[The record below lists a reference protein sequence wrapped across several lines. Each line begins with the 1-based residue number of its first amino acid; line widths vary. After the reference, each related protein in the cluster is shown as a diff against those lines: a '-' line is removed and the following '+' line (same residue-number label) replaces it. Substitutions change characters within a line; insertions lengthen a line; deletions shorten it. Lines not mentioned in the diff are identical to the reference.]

1 MTTITTLTLEE
12 AKELTQTI
20 QDFMSHDNRENLLP
34 ATTLDLLWDID
45 FHEGGTIEGDAFG
58 MTFTGDN
65 GIINLNAKDLGNI
78 VTMHKPFQMT
88 FQ

>member
-45 FHEGGTIEGDAFG
+45 FNEGGTIEGDAFE

-65 GIINLNAKDLGNI
+65 GIVNLNAKDLGNI
-78 VTMHKPFQMT
+78 VTMQKPFQMI
-88 FQ
+88 FE

>member
-34 ATTLDLLWDID
+34 ANTLDLLWDID
-45 FHEGGTIEGDAFG
+45 FNEGGKIEGDAFE

-65 GIINLNAKDLGNI
+65 GIVNLNAKDLGNI
-78 VTMHKPFQMT
+78 VTMQKPFQMT

>member
-1 MTTITTLTLEE
+1 MTTFTTLTLEE
-12 AKELTQTI
+12 SKELTQTI

-45 FHEGGTIEGDAFG
+45 FHEGGTIEGDAFQ

-65 GIINLNAKDLGNI
+65 GIVNLNAKDLGNV
-78 VTMHKPFQMT
+78 VTMNNPFNMI
-88 FQ
+88 FK